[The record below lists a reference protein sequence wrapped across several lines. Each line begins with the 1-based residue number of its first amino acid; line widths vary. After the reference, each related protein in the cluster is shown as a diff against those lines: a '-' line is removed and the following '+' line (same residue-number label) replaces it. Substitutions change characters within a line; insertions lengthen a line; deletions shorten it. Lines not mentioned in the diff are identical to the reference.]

1 MPKLCKFTSP
11 ADGKPVYVNPE
22 QVAVV
27 YQFKGQPADTII
39 AFGKD
44 FLLGVKE
51 SVDEVVAALDRARLD
66 KAE

>member
-11 ADGKPVYVNPE
+11 ADGKPVYVNPG

-51 SVDEVVAALDRARLD
+51 SVDEVVATLERAAADRG
-66 KAE
+66 